1 AACGGNQNAGN
12 TGGTGGGTQT
22 GDTAGDEN
30 KPVDK
35 VTFRI
40 FNGVAGEK
48 DVNTNETVIGK
59 ILEDQTGVNFFI
71 EHLVGDL
78 NTKIGTMVA
87 GGDYPDVIIP
97 DAGINQIIDAGALID
112 LTPYLTS
119 DEYPNLK
126 RVYEPYLNLMVWDDG
141 TIPILPFSTRVGD
154 YVPDPNINQ

>member
-1 AACGGNQNAGN
+1 MAYTGHATWNHNMKGVSQVSKKRMVALLLSLVLVFSVVAAACGGNQNAGN

-97 DAGINQIIDAGALID
+97 DAGINQIIDAGALLH
-112 LTPYLTS
+112 LTPYLT
-119 DEYPNLK
+119 
-126 RVYEPYLNLMVWDDG
+126 R
-141 TIPILPFSTRVGD
+141 
-154 YVPDPNINQ
+154 